1 MEEHDYLRNKVKF
14 SVVIPLFN
22 EEENL
27 EVLYTRLTRV
37 MGSLG
42 EPYEIVFVDDGST
55 DGSFQML
62 KGLHQK
68 DKNIKVIR
76 FTRNFG

>member
-1 MEEHDYLRNKVKF
+1 MKEHDYLQSSLKF
-14 SVVIPLFN
+14 SVVIPAFN

-55 DGSFQML
+55 DGSRL
-62 KGLHQK
+62 
-68 DKNIKVIR
+68 
-76 FTRNFG
+76 